1 MPGTPWAQSP
11 FSHLVASEAC
21 HQQPLPGN
29 TCKTL
34 RGAWKDPGC
43 TFRRPELYS
52 LLTDNLR
59 KPFSSII
66 RKLLVHASDSVSEFQ
81 VVFCG
86 HWVSLRG
93 SVTWEDLQRPLPL
106 QHHSVYSEH
115 SRQQCRGTEVSH
127 SSALSQGCSFF
138 YVPVILGK
146 GGNTC
151 IFYPLSC
158 SFSGFFFFPIQKQK
172 SSPVFIQHLLI
183 NLTSLSPGF

>member
-86 HWVSLRG
+86 H
-93 SVTWEDLQRPLPL
+93 
-106 QHHSVYSEH
+106 
-115 SRQQCRGTEVSH
+115 
-127 SSALSQGCSFF
+127 
-138 YVPVILGK
+138 
-146 GGNTC
+146 
-151 IFYPLSC
+151 
-158 SFSGFFFFPIQKQK
+158 
-172 SSPVFIQHLLI
+172 
-183 NLTSLSPGF
+183 